1 MLKFRASVAWHLPSR
16 GPGLSCSRGGG
27 RTPRLPGAME
37 PPGNGAFDPD
47 DGLGERTL
55 FDLPEEVVESVLSLL
70 PHTDVCRFGS
80 TCKQALVAARSET
93 VWRAL
98 LWRDFA
104 VKAPNGASRQSYS
117 SLHADG
123 QLWRT
128 MQWRPV
134 ECGGPSQ
141 LLKLASAPDDALVI
155 GTGERLRGCRP
166 RHASSLISCAAPDLL
181 PPDTLCSLF
190 GGHHLLRRERRLPV
204 GAPAQP
210 ERLHMLRGV
219 PGPAWQP
226 QRRRGG
232 RLGWPRQHLDARSA
246 RGSPGG
252 HAPALRVRPVRQR
265 VGVPRGAVCG
275 GGRRGRHGARVGTP
289 GLARRGAR
297 DSFAR

>member
-219 PGPAWQP
+219 PGPVIDHRAI
-226 QRRRGG
+226 
-232 RLGWPRQHLDARSA
+232 L
-246 RGSPGG
+246 
-252 HAPALRVRPVRQR
+252 ALNLQLSDDLQ
-265 VGVPRGAVCG
+265 A
-275 GGRRGRHGARVGTP
+275 VGTP
-289 GLARRGAR
+289 EAAAARRAHPSGAAA
-297 DSFAR
+297 ARPGPPREQGHGPRPRWQG